1 MSGPDETFLDLSL
14 SRSTVH
20 RAGALRTDPEA
31 ITAALSDP
39 DTRVLTLRAGTAAVV
54 GGDRPRLALRPPR
67 PEDAPQPWLLGVE
80 DGRTYLA
87 VEDEVDAADETEP
100 PGVSGGP
107 EGAEIVW
114 RGLREV
120 GADLDDRDAGL
131 LTSATAL
138 AEWHHR
144 HQHCPRCGA
153 RTVIEQGGW
162 VRVCPTDGSQHH
174 PRTDPAVI
182 MAVTD
187 VDDRLLLGSGVAWPE
202 HRVSVLAGFVEA
214 GESLEA
220 AVIRE
225 VQEEVG
231 IAVTNLVYRGNQP
244 WPFPASLMLGFRAVA
259 TSTDLVVDPVE
270 LREAQWYDRE
280 RLAREVASGEVTLP
294 MRVSIARR
302 LIEEWFGGR
311 LREPREPR

>member
-14 SRSTVH
+14 SRSTVQ

-39 DTRVLTLRAGTAAVV
+39 GTRVLTLRAGTAAVV
-54 GGDRPRLALRPPR
+54 GGERPRLALRPPR

-87 VEDEVDAADETEP
+87 VEDEPDAAEATEAP
-100 PGVSGGP
+100 DVAA
-107 EGAEIVW
+107 GAEIVW
-114 RGLREV
+114 RGLRDV

-131 LTSATAL
+131 LTTATAL
-138 AEWHHR
+138 AEWHRR

-162 VRVCPTDGSQHH
+162 VRVCPVDGSQHH

-187 VDDRLLLGSGVAWPE
+187 ADDRLLLGSGVAWPE

-231 IAVTNLVYRGNQP
+231 ISVTDLVYRGNQP
-244 WPFPASLMLGFRAVA
+244 WPFPASLMLGFRALA
-259 TSTDLVVDPVE
+259 TSTDIVVDPVE
-270 LREAQWYDRE
+270 LLDAQWYDRE

-302 LIEEWFGGR
+302 LIEEWFGGP
-311 LREPREPR
+311 LPEPRQEPR

>member
-1 MSGPDETFLDLSL
+1 MSNARDGSIGNERDLDD
-14 SRSTVH
+14 V
-20 RAGALRTDPEA
+20 AEPE
-31 ITAALSDP
+31 
-39 DTRVLTLRAGTAAVV
+39 VFG
-54 GGDRPRLALRPPR
+54 RPRAVT
-67 PEDAPQPWLLGVE
+67 VE
-80 DGRTYLA
+80 PDMPF
-87 VEDEVDAADETEP
+87 VN
-100 PGVSGGP
+100 
-107 EGAEIVW
+107 I
-114 RGLREV
+114 

-153 RTVIEQGGW
+153 RTVSEQGGW
-162 VRVCPTDGSQHH
+162 VRSCPEDGSQHH

-187 VDDRLLLGSGVAWPE
+187 AEDRLLLGSGVAWPE

-231 IAVTNLVYRGNQP
+231 ITVTDLVYRGNQP

-259 TSTDLVVDPVE
+259 TSTEIVVDPVE
-270 LREAQWYDRE
+270 LRDAQWYDRE
-280 RLAREVASGEVTLP
+280 RLAREVASGALTLP

-302 LIEEWFGGR
+302 LIEEWFGGPVPEPA
-311 LREPREPR
+311 REPR